1 MKWMVATAL
10 VLATSILPAHAKNDD
25 IIKVQASGDV
35 VSTMDALVAAVE
47 EAGATVFA
55 RVDHSGGAIKAG
67 MELAPMQTLIFGNP
81 KIGTPAMQDNPL
93 AGIYLPLRVLVYRD
107 GAGQVWLAYEDPVEM
122 LDDLGGV
129 APDAPYIAVM
139 TGALGKL
146 TAKASGM

>member
-1 MKWMVATAL
+1 MFAIAVI
-10 VLATSILPAHAKNDD
+10 LAANVLPANAKNDD

-35 VSTMDALVAAVE
+35 ASTMDALVAAVE
-47 EAGATVFA
+47 DAGATVFA
-55 RVDHSGGAIKAG
+55 RIDHSGGAMKVG

-81 KIGTPAMQDNPL
+81 KLGTPAMQDNPL

-107 GAGQVWLAYEDPVEM
+107 GAGQVWLAYEDPAEM

-129 APDAPYIAVM
+129 APDAPYIGIM

-146 TAKASGM
+146 TTKASGM